1 MNDPERNAPMDPEPI
16 PVEEKRTESS
26 FCGKTRVARL
36 SCTSIV
42 VIIVA
47 VYAVLFGILG
57 ACQAPSYAYDILL
70 LALFF
75 TILGYDQIQP
85 LATFKAFRK
94 MFFPVLPDTD

>member
-16 PVEEKRTESS
+16 PVEEKRN
-26 FCGKTRVARL
+26 
-36 SCTSIV
+36 
-42 VIIVA
+42 
-47 VYAVLFGILG
+47 AVLFAAKRGLHDFPARASSSSSSPYTPCFSDTG